1 MNDLRGRTAL
11 VTGAAGG
18 IGREFVLS
26 LLRARA
32 NVLAADVSDAGL
44 ERLVKTMERDGFGQ
58 CLTSRHLDISD
69 HRACATSVEA
79 ACERFG
85 ALHILIN
92 NGALGMGAIRDDHM
106 TNLVVSRP
114 IGSPGGA
121 KLAAS
126 RQPAGRPRWFASR
139 PRAPPYH
146 DVSYPCWR
154 RISPIAA
161 ASRGMTL
168 L

>member
-58 CLTSRHLDISD
+58 CLASRHLDISD
-69 HRACATSVEA
+69 HRACAASVEA

-85 ALHILIN
+85 ALHILIH
-92 NGALGMGAIRDDHM
+92 NGALVGS
-106 TNLVVSRP
+106 VSP
-114 IGSPGGA
+114 FEGI
-121 KLAAS
+121 
-126 RQPAGRPRWFASR
+126 
-139 PRAPPYH
+139 
-146 DVSYPCWR
+146 
-154 RISPIAA
+154 
-161 ASRGMTL
+161 
-168 L
+168 

>member
-69 HRACATSVEA
+69 HRACH
-79 ACERFG
+79 R
-85 ALHILIN
+85 L
-92 NGALGMGAIRDDHM
+92 LGKAND
-106 TNLVVSRP
+106 LS
-114 IGSPGGA
+114 
-121 KLAAS
+121 KL
-126 RQPAGRPRWFASR
+126 RRMPKTC
-139 PRAPPYH
+139 
-146 DVSYPCWR
+146 PC
-154 RISPIAA
+154 
-161 ASRGMTL
+161 
-168 L
+168 